1 LISRLRSATISGGVA
16 TPNHELASKARTN
29 SLTLGMS
36 HCASRKRGGHATEQH
51 MRGALLLALIAALS
65 CRVADAREIR
75 RDAIPEAFQGTWA
88 TSTGACK
95 DGDKSPIVLSATSYA
110 GPAGSCVIDYVMEVP
125 GRGGAIYSA
134 RMHCSGSQPEAKT
147 IANLIIRPGNDGQ
160 ISLGPTFESL
170 VAHRRCPAAEPPK

>member
-1 LISRLRSATISGGVA
+1 
-16 TPNHELASKARTN
+16 
-29 SLTLGMS
+29 
-36 HCASRKRGGHATEQH
+36 
-51 MRGALLLALIAALS
+51 
-65 CRVADAREIR
+65 
-75 RDAIPEAFQGTWA
+75 
-88 TSTGACK
+88 
-95 DGDKSPIVLSATSYA
+95 VLSATSYA